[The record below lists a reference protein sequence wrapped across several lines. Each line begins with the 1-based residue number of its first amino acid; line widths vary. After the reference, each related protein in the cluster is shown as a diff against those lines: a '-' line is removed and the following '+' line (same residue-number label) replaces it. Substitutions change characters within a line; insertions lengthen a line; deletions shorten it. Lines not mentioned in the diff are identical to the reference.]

1 MYIHTDLSKCTRTRD
16 LLGTDCISKDAWWSP
31 STKQGAFVSFSQ
43 AFLCQT
49 CQTSKWFV
57 EWTNR
62 YFHAH
67 TETFSSDSWHVFP
80 CSAVS
85 SVAWGSLPFHLNKFL
100 SAALFR
106 MNQGHQNWQFRMSGW
121 CLIAWVKPAREQR
134 IDGQYQFLIFSS
146 LSSLYV
152 DHSEKIWHASVQ
164 DMCLC
169 SRNLLTQSMGW
180 HSFRFYHLETGNNVK
195 EQSTWS
201 CCSRSV
207 QPIERKVLKNRHSF
221 LTFKFLV
228 KLPLSLASQHGAAA
242 V

>member
-1 MYIHTDLSKCTRTRD
+1 MELWSNCCKSRKDNLRLFTD
-16 LLGTDCISKDAWWSP
+16 LLGVTTTNLAIFGFGIGTNLQFPFITGEQGAFQSTYLSVYLCKCICTCVCVFWLGWCLQYYKLLELDHTGFLHVYTYRFKQMYQNTWPFRHRKDAWWSP

-57 EWTNR
+57 EWTDR

-134 IDGQYQFLIFSS
+134 IDGQYQFLIF
-146 LSSLYV
+146 
-152 DHSEKIWHASVQ
+152 
-164 DMCLC
+164 
-169 SRNLLTQSMGW
+169 
-180 HSFRFYHLETGNNVK
+180 
-195 EQSTWS
+195 
-201 CCSRSV
+201 
-207 QPIERKVLKNRHSF
+207 
-221 LTFKFLV
+221 
-228 KLPLSLASQHGAAA
+228 
-242 V
+242 